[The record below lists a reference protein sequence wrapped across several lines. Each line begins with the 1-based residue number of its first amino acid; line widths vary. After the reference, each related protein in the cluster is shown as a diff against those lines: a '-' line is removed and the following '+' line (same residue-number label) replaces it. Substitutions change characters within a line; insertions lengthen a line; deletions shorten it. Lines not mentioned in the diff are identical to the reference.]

1 MADAGQSARAD
12 IVVDG
17 SPLDDD
23 LEPLVQQVV
32 VDGNLLLPDTFLIVF
47 NDHDGD
53 VLSRSHIRIGSK
65 IAIKGTALDSQEAEA
80 LISGEV
86 TSLGGEYE
94 AGDSRLVV
102 RGYDLAH
109 RLQRGR
115 QTATYVNQKDSDI
128 AQAVASRA
136 GLDVGTIDDSGAVHD
151 WVAQA
156 NLSDW
161 EFLTARARAI
171 GFEMTV
177 SDGKFNFRRP
187 TPASDAPEPGDDNS
201 TDPLTLVFGQKLLAF
216 RPRIT
221 AAEQVGSVEFHGW
234 DPASKKALTGV
245 AQAGTTSAS
254 LSSDPGSLA
263 AIFNSPTYV
272 VADRARSTQADVDA
286 GAAVVAEQIGSA
298 FAEASGTTRGNPRL
312 KAGVAVSVAAV
323 ADPFVGKYTL
333 SQARHVFDED
343 GYRTEFRVSG
353 RADRSVLGLAGAG
366 SAGPNSG
373 KPGPINGLVIAIVT
387 SNDDPSQQGR
397 VKLSFPWLSDSFES
411 SWAPVSQLGAGP
423 NSGAVFL
430 PEVGDEVLVG
440 FGFGDIQQP
449 YVIGGLY
456 NGVDQP
462 NLGTGLLDNGKIK
475 RRGLISRK
483 GHKLIFLDGDDASG
497 IALMSSD
504 KKIRIALKE
513 SDGELHIVSDGKI
526 VIESTGDMK
535 LTSQG
540 SLELSGSSGV
550 KIESSAV
557 LELSGQMIKLN

>member
-1 MADAGQSARAD
+1 MPDAGQFARAD
-12 IVVDG
+12 IEVDG
-17 SPLDDD
+17 SPLDDAV
-23 LEPLVQQVV
+23 EPRVEQVV
-32 VDGNLLLPDTFLIVF
+32 VDSHLLLPGTFLIVL

-53 VLSRSHIRIGSK
+53 VLDRARIKIGSK
-65 IAIKGTALDSQEAEA
+65 VQIKGTALDSRQAEP

-94 AGDSRLVV
+94 AGDSRIMV
-102 RGYDLAH
+102 RGYDLSH

-115 QTATYVNQKDSDI
+115 QTATYLNQKDSDI

-136 GLDVGTIDDSGAVHD
+136 GLTVGTIDDSGAVHE

-161 EFLTARARAI
+161 EFLSVRARAI
-171 GFEMTV
+171 GFEVSV
-177 SDGKFNFRRP
+177 SDGTFNFRKP
-187 TPASDAPEPGDDNS
+187 TPASDAPDPGDDNS
-201 TDPLTLVFGQKLLAF
+201 TNPLQLVFGQKLLKF
-216 RPRIT
+216 RPRVT
-221 AAEQVGSVEFHGW
+221 SAEQVSSIEFNGW
-234 DPASKKALTGV
+234 DPMSKKALKGV
-245 AQAGTTSAS
+245 AQAGTKGVS
-254 LSSDPGSLA
+254 LSSSPGALA
-263 AIFNSPTYV
+263 GLFGSPTYL
-272 VADRARSTQADVDA
+272 VADRPRSTQTEVDL
-286 GAAVVAEQIGSA
+286 GAATVAEQIGSA
-298 FAEASGTTRGNPRL
+298 FAEAEGTARGNPRL
-312 KAGVAVSVAAV
+312 QAGAAVSVAAV
-323 ADPFVGKYTL
+323 ADAFAGKYTL

-343 GYRTEFRVSG
+343 GYRTEFRVNG
-353 RADRSVLGLAGAG
+353 RADRSMLGIGGGL
-366 SAGPNSG
+366 SAANSG
-373 KPGPINGLVIAIVT
+373 RPNPINGLVIAIVT
-387 SNDDPSQQGR
+387 DNDDPQDQGR
-397 VKLSFPWLSDSFES
+397 VKLRFPWLSDTFES

-430 PEVGDEVLVG
+430 PEVDDEVLVG

-456 NGVDQP
+456 NGIDKP
-462 NLGTGLLDNGKIK
+462 NLGSGLLDHGKVK

-497 IALMSSD
+497 IALISSD
-504 KKIRIALKE
+504 GKIRIALKE
-513 SDGELHIVSDGKI
+513 SAGELHVVSDGTI

-540 SLELSGSSGV
+540 SLSLSGSGGV